1 MSYPIKF
8 LSLQKAEL
16 EYEVALR
23 GGTTTGVSVQ
33 DLRKQI
39 VKLATLAP
47 PEDILESHLDAKLDL
62 AQIKD
67 SLIKSKTNIDSL
79 KIKFDK
85 NLFTRAET
93 LLHHLYYRLMRI
105 DTTADIAEAN
115 NELRKNLNQQ
125 FKDLA
130 LLRQQVPQQSTS
142 SLTDFTEDINE
153 PRPSCDHKLVSE
165 VVSKLKF
172 SGKTCVRAFIQR
184 AEEIT
189 ISRGFDKN
197 KLLGFAFEIFTDDAL
212 HWYRFNK
219 DKFNSWN
226 DVVTLLKR
234 DFSKD
239 DYNYRLLSE
248 IRARTQGEKENITVY
263 LSIMHGMFA
272 RLDTTMSDSEK
283 LEILLHNIRP
293 CYTSAIA
300 ASPIISSVEGLGE
313 VCRSYESIQSRISQF
328 REPPKPNADMV
339 APEFA
344 YNKPSS
350 SNSPFQ
356 KFYTKQD
363 NNQTTYNKPIYNK
376 PMYKSNYE
384 QQQTNKYNVNA
395 VSFQNNINK
404 KVYCPRC
411 RDDTHSLGQCDK
423 PRYLICFK
431 CGKKGVRFPDCP
443 VCKPK
448 SNTKN

>member
-23 GGTTTGVSVQ
+23 GGTTTGESVQ

-39 VKLATLAP
+39 VKLAMIAP

-62 AQIKD
+62 AQIKE
-67 SLIKSKTNIDSL
+67 SLTKSKTNIDSL
-79 KIKFDK
+79 KTKIDK
-85 NLFTRAET
+85 NLFTRTET

-105 DTTADIAEAN
+105 DVTSDVADTN
-115 NELRKNLNQQ
+115 NELRKSFNLQ

-130 LLRQQVPQQSTS
+130 SLRQQIPQQATTPSA
-142 SLTDFTEDINE
+142 DFSADTNE
-153 PRPSCDHKLVSE
+153 SRPSCDHKLVSE

-172 SGKTCVRAFIQR
+172 SGKSCVRSFIQR

-212 HWYRFNK
+212 HWYRCNK

-239 DYNYRLLSE
+239 DYNYRLLTE
-248 IRARTQGEKENITVY
+248 IRSRTQGEKENITVY

-272 RLDTTMSDSEK
+272 RLDTDMSNSEK

-293 CYTSAIA
+293 CYASAIA
-300 ASPIISSVEGLGE
+300 ASPIISSVEDLGE
-313 VCRSYESIQSRISQF
+313 VCRSYESIQSRMSQF
-328 REPPKPNADMV
+328 REPPKPNAEMV

-344 YNKPSS
+344 YNKFP
-350 SNSPFQ
+350 SNSQYQ
-356 KFYTKQD
+356 KFYNKQD
-363 NNQTTYNKPIYNK
+363 NQPTYNKPIYSK

-384 QQQTNKYNVNA
+384 QQQSYKYNVNA
-395 VSFQNNINK
+395 VSFQDNKSK

-411 RDDTHSLGQCDK
+411 RNDTHSLGQCDK

-431 CGKKGVRFPDCP
+431 CGKKGVRFPDCS
-443 VCKPK
+443 VCNQKPDA
-448 SNTKN
+448 KN